1 MSTQHTNL
9 EALLGADPYAAL
21 LGIRFCEGGPGY
33 AVVEMDVADQHINFL
48 NGGHGGAI
56 FSIADTAFGLAS
68 NSYDKI
74 SIGIDA
80 HIAYVKG
87 AVVGDRLTA
96 RAREISRTRRT
107 AAYRVD
113 VTSGDN
119 MIATFTGTVHVS
131 SRDHAGIT
139 EDHAP

>member
-1 MSTQHTNL
+1 MSMGHTNL
-9 EALLGADPYAAL
+9 HALLSADPYAAL

-33 AVVEMDVADQHINFL
+33 AVVEMDVVGQHINFL

-56 FSIADTAFGLAS
+56 FSLADTAFGLAS

-87 AVVGDRLTA
+87 AIVGDRLIA
-96 RAREISRTRRT
+96 HAQEISRNRRT

-113 VTSGDN
+113 VKSEEG

-131 SRDHAGIT
+131 SRDHAGIAG
-139 EDHAP
+139 D